1 MTRRRAP
8 ERHTQPQPR
17 KRTPALTAPPP
28 QRDPVP
34 DPWFDDDRHPNE
46 WDEWDLG
53 DHGL

>member
-8 ERHTQPQPR
+8 KRPTQPR
-17 KRTPALTAPPP
+17 KPRTPALTAPPP

-46 WDEWDLG
+46 WDEWDLE